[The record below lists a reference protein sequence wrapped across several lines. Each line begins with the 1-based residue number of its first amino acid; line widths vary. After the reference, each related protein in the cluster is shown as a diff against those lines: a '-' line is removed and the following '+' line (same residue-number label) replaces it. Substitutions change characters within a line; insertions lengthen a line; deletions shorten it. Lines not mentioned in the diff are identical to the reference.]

1 MCGPLKANN
10 TKHHE
15 GRRSSCQPALPRH
28 GGLRMWRKLKKQ
40 TGMIKTHVLIAS
52 RQLQSVMTEK
62 MNQLRE
68 EPTGRLIER
77 YNRHARTG
85 FHVMVQAAE
94 VACIH
99 HLLMTRLKDSP
110 ITIESGC
117 VVTLG
122 PEVFWDGKR
131 MIRLTDSPS
140 AN

>member
-1 MCGPLKANN
+1 
-10 TKHHE
+10 
-15 GRRSSCQPALPRH
+15 
-28 GGLRMWRKLKKQ
+28 MWRKLKKQ

-77 YNRHARTG
+77 YNRHASTG

>member
-1 MCGPLKANN
+1 
-10 TKHHE
+10 
-15 GRRSSCQPALPRH
+15 
-28 GGLRMWRKLKKQ
+28 
-40 TGMIKTHVLIAS
+40 MIKTHVLIAS
-52 RQLQSVMTEK
+52 RQLQSVMTDK
-62 MNQLRE
+62 MNQLRN

-99 HLLMTRLKDSP
+99 HLLMTRHNDSP

-122 PEVFWDGKR
+122 PGSILGWQKDDS
-131 MIRLTDSPS
+131 IDRLTFSELNDRTSWT
-140 AN
+140 